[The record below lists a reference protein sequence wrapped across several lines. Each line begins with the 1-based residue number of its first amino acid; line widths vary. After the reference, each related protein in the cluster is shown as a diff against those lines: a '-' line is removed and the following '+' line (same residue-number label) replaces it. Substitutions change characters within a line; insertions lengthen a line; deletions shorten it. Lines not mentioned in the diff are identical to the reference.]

1 METNERAKREHYQA
15 AEQELFH
22 LIEGIDG
29 IEDGNIKKLEECI
42 YQGIFKIGNR
52 LMECA
57 ISKGEKLEPIRTRIQ
72 GDCGHEQ
79 NLVGYRPKK
88 LLTLFGEIEYKRAY
102 YHCQIEKTSEQ
113 EKKEEGQE
121 KRDSCSHGRAPSDE
135 KWGIKGTR
143 TTPGVQQTISYFCS
157 MLTFEEA
164 TEAFERLLPLRMSAR
179 QALNLAR
186 PVGNA
191 LAEKEDEIVKEIF
204 SDAVKSKID
213 DDNENVNGN
222 IVKDIRRLYIEMD
235 GILARMRRR
244 SVPMEVHE
252 EKRDGDVYREVK
264 VGAIFEAEQGRER
277 SELVPDV
284 YLDTPKEGS
293 MRYVARR
300 TAKGGFGQLLYAQ
313 ARLAGLHRAQ
323 QIVVL
328 GDGALWIW
336 KQADEHFP
344 GAVQIVDL
352 YHAKEHVWEVAHAV
366 YGRSSQE
373 ACIWAERACAL
384 LVNGQI
390 EELVLLISKLPTISS
405 AEGSGRSVPERTMDY
420 FTSNAERMRY
430 PLFRA
435 QGMHIGSGIAE
446 AACKTVVGV
455 RAKGTG
461 MRWTPDGLDAI
472 LPLRTAKLSGTYNQ
486 FCEEHSRLVA

>member
-1 METNERAKREHYQA
+1 METNENTKREHYQA
-15 AEQELFH
+15 AEKELFK
-22 LIEGIDG
+22 LIEEIEGI
-29 IEDGNIKKLEECI
+29 EEGNIKNLEEMI
-42 YQGIFKIGNR
+42 YQGIFKIGGK
-52 LMECA
+52 LMECT
-57 ISKGEKLEPIRTRIQ
+57 ISKGGNSGPIQTRIQ
-72 GDCGHEQ
+72 GECGHEQ
-79 NLVGYRPKK
+79 NLVSYRTKK
-88 LLTLFGEIEYKRAY
+88 LLTMFGEIEYKRAY
-102 YHCQIEKTSEQ
+102 YQCQITPDQ
-113 EKKEEGQE
+113 EKKEEMQE
-121 KRDSCSHGRAPSDE
+121 KGEICSHGRAPSDE
-135 KWGIKGTR
+135 KWGIQGTR

-164 TEAFERLLPLRMSAR
+164 AEAFERLLPLGMSAR

-191 LAEKEDEIVKEIF
+191 LAEQEDEIVKEIF
-204 SDAVKSKID
+204 SDAVKSKT
-213 DDNENVNGN
+213 DDNKKTDDTP
-222 IVKDIRRLYIEMD
+222 VKDIRRLYIEMD
-235 GILARMRRR
+235 GILARMRRG
-244 SVPMEVHE
+244 SVPMEEHE
-252 EKRDGDVYREVK
+252 KKRDGDVYREVK

-284 YLDTPKEGS
+284 YIDTPKEGNKL
-293 MRYVARR
+293 YVARR

-313 ARLAGLHRAQ
+313 ALLSGLHRAV

-366 YGRSSQE
+366 YGRQGQD
-373 ACIWAERACAL
+373 ACIWAEQACTL

-390 EELVLLISKLPTISS
+390 EELVTLISKLPSLPP
-405 AEGSGRSVPERTMDY
+405 AEGSGRSVPERAVDY

-430 PLFRA
+430 SQFRA
-435 QGMHIGSGIAE
+435 QGMHVGSGIAE

-472 LPLRTAKLSGTYNQ
+472 LPLRTAKLSGTYDQ

>member
-1 METNERAKREHYQA
+1 METNERAKREQYQA
-15 AEQELFH
+15 AERELFQ
-22 LIEGIDG
+22 LIEEIEGI
-29 IEDGNIKKLEECI
+29 EEGNLKQLEERI
-42 YQGIFKIGNR
+42 YQGIFRIGSK

-57 ISKGEKLEPIRTRIQ
+57 ISKGERSEPIQTRIQ
-72 GDCGHEQ
+72 GNCGHEQ
-79 NLVGYRPKK
+79 KLVGYRSKK

-102 YHCQIEKTSEQ
+102 YQCQIEKSEDT
-113 EKKEEGQE
+113 EKKEGVQE
-121 KRDSCSHGRAPSDE
+121 QEEDCSHGRSPSDE
-135 KWGIKGTR
+135 KWGIQGTR

-164 TEAFERLLPLRMSAR
+164 AEAFERLLPLGMSAR

-186 PVGNA
+186 PIGDA
-191 LAEKEDEIVKEIF
+191 LADKEEETVKNLFSEITNSKTDDDHE
-204 SDAVKSKID
+204 KID
-213 DDNENVNGN
+213 EGT
-222 IVKDIRRLYIEMD
+222 VKDIRRLYIEMD
-235 GILARMRRR
+235 GILARMRRGT
-244 SVPMEVHE
+244 VPMEDHE
-252 EKRDGDVYREVK
+252 QKRDGDVYREVK
-264 VGAIFEAEQGRER
+264 VGAIFEAVQGRER

-284 YLDTPKEGS
+284 YIDTPKEG
-293 MRYVARR
+293 RKLYVARR
-300 TAKGGFGQLLYAQ
+300 TAKGGFAQLLYAQ
-313 ARLAGLHRAQ
+313 ARLSGLDRAQ

-366 YGRSSQE
+366 YGHQGQDAS
-373 ACIWAERACAL
+373 IWAEQACNL
-384 LVNGQI
+384 LVNGKI
-390 EELVLLISKLPTISS
+390 EELVVLISKLPPVSPAS
-405 AEGSGRSVPERTMDY
+405 GQGRSAPERAINY
-420 FTSNAERMRY
+420 FTANAERMRY
-430 PLFRA
+430 PQFRA

-486 FCEEHSRLVA
+486 FCEEHSRLIA